1 MHSFTLTAV
10 YSLTALLFFMGL
22 VYQSSF
28 CQTYNSRL
36 VPVFKRSD
44 GHLVLVKQPRFV
56 KGIHATPVD
65 VDAQT
70 PQKGK
75 PVTIGTTWTIHSKI
89 LNEDRQLLIHL
100 PLGYRY
106 STRQYPVMY
115 LLDGPKEFEHVVGI
129 VDFLARNW
137 RIPPMIV
144 VGVANKNR
152 LHDMTTAAIRDTF
165 RFTDPFNPAGAAA
178 MPVPH
183 VTGGAG
189 KFMHFLSGEVT
200 SFVENHYRT
209 APFRILAGHSLAG
222 YLTVYALLAQPKS
235 FNAYIAISPSLWW
248 NDEELVKKAKA
259 ELNKLPLNGR
269 FFYLTVGDR
278 NRPMT
283 DVVMD
288 FDGPLELT
296 HPKGFHWWYKVM
308 PDQTHESQTHL
319 AIYGGLETIFLDW
332 RIPKVFWWPD
342 NSTDR
347 IKKFEAHFTRASK
360 IYGYTIK
367 PPEALVNQMGYEQLQ
382 SGHSQRAI
390 DIFNENIK
398 IYPNSPNVY
407 DSMADA
413 LQATGQLK
421 DALKDRNESVKLAM
435 ANEDPRLKIYK
446 KKRDALQKRI
456 KEGTGK

>member
-44 GHLVLVKQPRFV
+44 GYLVLVKQPRFV

-200 SFVENHYRT
+200 SFVEDHYRT
-209 APFRILAGHSLAG
+209 APFASWRGIL
-222 YLTVYALLAQPKS
+222 
-235 FNAYIAISPSLWW
+235 
-248 NDEELVKKAKA
+248 
-259 ELNKLPLNGR
+259 LPV
-269 FFYLTVGDR
+269 T
-278 NRPMT
+278 
-283 DVVMD
+283 
-288 FDGPLELT
+288 
-296 HPKGFHWWYKVM
+296 
-308 PDQTHESQTHL
+308 
-319 AIYGGLETIFLDW
+319 
-332 RIPKVFWWPD
+332 
-342 NSTDR
+342 
-347 IKKFEAHFTRASK
+347 
-360 IYGYTIK
+360 
-367 PPEALVNQMGYEQLQ
+367 
-382 SGHSQRAI
+382 
-390 DIFNENIK
+390 
-398 IYPNSPNVY
+398 
-407 DSMADA
+407 
-413 LQATGQLK
+413 
-421 DALKDRNESVKLAM
+421 
-435 ANEDPRLKIYK
+435 
-446 KKRDALQKRI
+446 
-456 KEGTGK
+456 